1 MNNKKIRNIL
11 SMEWIVVPIMGLIWN
26 LITYVVF
33 YTAKIGESKNV
44 IFTIPF
50 FLVGTILMI
59 GGLMA
64 LFYNILARKRPNS
77 KIVMGVVFET
87 IGLFWLIMSILLY
100 IKEVSFGALFPA
112 LLCIIF
118 IVEGIRLPKNSF
130 KDRYEKDASLH
141 RKQLYGYKGITATQW
156 WFGYSFILA
165 GLSMFIYA
173 TPIVIRIIG
182 IVFILFGLYCY
193 VKKAM
198 FYTKFNQRKNSNIQ
212 GGKNDF
218 NNETNRNCCK

>member
-212 GGKNDF
+212 GGK
-218 NNETNRNCCK
+218 K